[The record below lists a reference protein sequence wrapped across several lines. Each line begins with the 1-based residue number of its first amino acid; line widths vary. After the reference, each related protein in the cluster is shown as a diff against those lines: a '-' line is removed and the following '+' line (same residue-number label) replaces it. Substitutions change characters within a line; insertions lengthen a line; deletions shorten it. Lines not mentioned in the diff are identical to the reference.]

1 MANTCRT
8 KITIQASREAIQ
20 DFVDRLEK
28 CVDGSYPNS
37 ENDKPHIIDEF
48 GAKAELLIDR
58 IGSKWVQM
66 YDGYDSGISEHD
78 DTEGS
83 SEVVFE
89 LESAWYPPSDM
100 ILEMYRQV
108 VEFNEEVDE
117 EVRVFGSYWDEGYQP
132 IGVFEVY
139 YGQIIEEQD
148 HDLDESEWDD
158 VIEAEG
164 EQEYDRNFWEEVVD
178 PAFTVL
184 QERLDKVIKEI

>member
-1 MANTCRT
+1 
-8 KITIQASREAIQ
+8 
-20 DFVDRLEK
+20 
-28 CVDGSYPNS
+28 
-37 ENDKPHIIDEF
+37 
-48 GAKAELLIDR
+48 
-58 IGSKWVQM
+58 M

-108 VEFNEEVDE
+108 VEFNEEADE

-139 YGQIIEEQD
+139 YGQIIEEQ
-148 HDLDESEWDD
+148 HHGLDEVEWEEE
-158 VIEAEG
+158 IEG
-164 EQEYDRNFWEEVVD
+164 EDADYDRNFWEEVVD

-184 QERLDKVIKEI
+184 QEKLDKVMKEI

>member
-108 VEFNEEVDE
+108 VEFNEEADE

-178 PAFTVL
+178 PSFTIL
-184 QERLDKVIKEI
+184 QERLDKVMKEI